1 MNNLTL
7 IIPAKNESESLPY
20 VLKSLQSLNL
30 NITVALKDDDLS
42 TINAIKKTDSVKIF
56 FQSGNGYGNSLKE
69 AINNC
74 KTKKYFCIFNYD
86 GSFDKND
93 LIKMYNMIEKN
104 DFVFTT
110 RYEKPGG
117 SEDDTIITF
126 IGNKFFFQN

>member
-56 FQSGNGYGNSLKE
+56 FQSGNGYGNSLRK
-69 AINNC
+69 
-74 KTKKYFCIFNYD
+74 
-86 GSFDKND
+86 
-93 LIKMYNMIEKN
+93 
-104 DFVFTT
+104 
-110 RYEKPGG
+110 
-117 SEDDTIITF
+117 
-126 IGNKFFFQN
+126 Q